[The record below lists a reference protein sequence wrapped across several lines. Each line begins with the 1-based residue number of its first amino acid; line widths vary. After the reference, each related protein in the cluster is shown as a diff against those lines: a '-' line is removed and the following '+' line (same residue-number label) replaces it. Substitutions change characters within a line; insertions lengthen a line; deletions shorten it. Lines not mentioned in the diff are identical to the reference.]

1 MKVTIII
8 TEPNGEVLAKETHEL
23 NLKDLNFDPSYE
35 MDRMLCKDLTER
47 SDKEIREYCN
57 GSKHGI
63 YSYTAFITEDI
74 ANYESSLLSK
84 IRKIK
89 IKIYRFFRKIGGMM
103 NGKKKKKEK
112 S

>member
-1 MKVTIII
+1 MKVIII
-8 TEPNGEVLAKETHEL
+8 TTEPNGEVLDKETHEID
-23 NLKDLNFDPSYE
+23 LKDLNFDPIYE
-35 MDRMLCKDLTER
+35 LNRMLCKDLTER

-63 YSYTAFITEDI
+63 YSYTAFISEDI

-89 IKIYRFFRKIGGMM
+89 RKINRFFRKIGGMM
-103 NGKKKKKEK
+103 NSKKKKKGD
-112 S
+112 